1 MDLEQESPPAG
12 QLQDRLA
19 VRIFTLCD
27 HAVVPPDGK
36 LYIHG
41 AGVHTLYAGQIP
53 GPLRSLYLVVRLSI
67 PWHMLGEPHTVKIQA
82 LDLDRR
88 PISPT
93 DPMLT
98 TPFELGRPAG
108 HRPGDESAINICA
121 ELNGLTI
128 QQPMTI
134 RFHLLLDDEPIAS
147 LPLKVIEMP
156 TPVSVA
162 AR

>member
-1 MDLEQESPPAG
+1 MELEDEAPEH
-12 QLQDRLA
+12 LQDRLA
-19 VRIFTLCD
+19 VRIYTLCD

-36 LYIHG
+36 LYING
-41 AGVHTLYAGQIP
+41 GGVHTVYVGQIP
-53 GPLRSLYLVVRLSI
+53 GPLRSLYLVIRLSV

-88 PISPT
+88 PVSPT
-93 DPMLT
+93 DPLIT

-134 RFHLLLDDEPIAS
+134 RFHLLVDDEPIAS
-147 LPLKVIEMP
+147 LPLKVLQMP
-156 TPVSVA
+156 ASA
-162 AR
+162 ASPAH